1 MEQELLSGPLLDKDG
16 NLSQRGFAYSLIK
29 DYRRE
34 DIQGMKSRIKEW
46 DYYYIAD
53 SNYGI
58 ALTIDDNSYMG
69 MVSLSILDIRHGK
82 EILTKSPIFWF
93 PFGKTKLPSSS
104 KNGDTIK
111 IGKGYSFRFLNNNG
125 KRHLLCEMKNA
136 LPKENFFCDIY
147 LEESNPNSMVIATP
161 FYKKRHFY
169 YNQKI
174 NLLRAK
180 GFFKLGD
187 MRYELEENAFA
198 TLDWGRGVWTYKN
211 TWYWSSAN
219 GISKGKRIGWN
230 LGYGFGDTSAASENM
245 LFVDDK
251 AYKFE
256 DVAFYI
262 PKKKNKDDFLSS
274 WEIKS
279 KSGDI
284 SLTFSPSFNRKSN
297 TNALLIQSDQNQ
309 VFGSFNG
316 YFLVN
321 NEKIIIDDIHG
332 FAEKVRNR
340 W

>member
-1 MEQELLSGPLLDKDG
+1 MEQELSSGPLLDKDG
-16 NLSQRGFAYSLIK
+16 NLSQRGFAYSLIRN
-29 DYRRE
+29 YRRE
-34 DIQGMKSRIKEW
+34 DIKANSSRIKEW

-53 SNYGI
+53 SNFGI

-69 MVSLSILDIRHGK
+69 LVSLSILDIRNGK

-93 PFGKTKLPSSS
+93 PFGQTKLPSSS
-104 KNGDTIK
+104 RGGDTIK
-111 IGKGYSFRFLNNNG
+111 IGKGYSFRFLNKNG

-147 LEESNPNSMVIATP
+147 LEETNPNSIVIATP
-161 FYKKRHFY
+161 FLKKKHFY

-174 NLLRAK
+174 NLLQAR
-180 GFFKLGD
+180 GFFQLGD
-187 MRYELEENAFA
+187 MRYEFEGDAFGS
-198 TLDWGRGVWTYKN
+198 LDWGRGVWTYKN

-219 GISKGKRIGWN
+219 GISKGKRVGWN

-245 LFVDDK
+245 LFVEDK

-256 DVAFYI
+256 NVVFAI
-262 PKKKNKDDFLSS
+262 PKKGKKDNFLAP

-279 KSGDI
+279 ASGDI
-284 SLTFSPSFNRKSN
+284 FLTFQPSFNRKSN

-309 VFGSFNG
+309 VFGSFSG
-316 YFLVN
+316 YFLTKE
-321 NEKIIIDDIHG
+321 EKIIIENVNG
-332 FAEKVRNR
+332 FAEKVKNR